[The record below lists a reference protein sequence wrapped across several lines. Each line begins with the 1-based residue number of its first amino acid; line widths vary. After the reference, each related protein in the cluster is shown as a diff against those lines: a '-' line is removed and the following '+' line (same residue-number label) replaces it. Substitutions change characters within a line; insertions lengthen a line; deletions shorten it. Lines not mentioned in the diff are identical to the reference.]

1 MQLQKLKFWNKS
13 NFEDKPH
20 NPNLPDEPST
30 QSENVIHLNVDN
42 PLDQPAGKSDEFPLS
57 DSSYVSIRKDISRI
71 GVMSCEEITQF
82 FTRNFVNCGRYA
94 GSTTRTQDALDLG
107 IKTIIAQFQNTL
119 SMVID
124 QQQAKIDGLKNIE
137 AQTVGLSS
145 SIQSQLGLRREK
157 YDRDLLTL
165 KEQRDLAEEQ
175 KGWVLSA
182 VNEYRIGF
190 DRGLREAI
198 DAEILGL

>member
-1 MQLQKLKFWNKS
+1 MQLQKLRFWDKS
-13 NFEDKPH
+13 SFEDQPN
-20 NPNLPDEPST
+20 NPDLVGVKEPK
-30 QSENVIHLNVDN
+30 SENVIHLSGDN
-42 PLDQPAGKSDEFPLS
+42 PLDQPAGKSDDFPLS
-57 DSSYVSIRKDISRI
+57 DSAYVSIRRGVSRTGI
-71 GVMSCEEITQF
+71 MASEEINQF

-94 GSTTRTQDALDLG
+94 GSTARTQDALDLG

-119 SMVID
+119 SLVID
-124 QQQAKIDGLKNIE
+124 QQQAKIDGLKNLE

-145 SIQSQLGLRREK
+145 SIETQLVLRREK

-165 KEQRDLAEEQ
+165 KDQWNLAEEQ

-182 VNEYRIGF
+182 LNEYRIGF